1 MKSTAKMCIFFKLV
15 ADARF
20 VPSMLTLCC
29 FAHAL
34 VTAEEKLV
42 HSRIC
47 TAPIAAFWFPVSAGK
62 LISSC
67 V

>member
-20 VPSMLTLCC
+20 VLSMLTLCC